1 MQSKKHSVIESIT
14 NIVIGLLIS
23 FLIQLWIYPF
33 LGIKVSL
40 NQNLFITWV
49 FFITSFLRSYLLR
62 RFFNNIK

>member
-1 MQSKKHSVIESIT
+1 MQSKKHSVIESVT
-14 NIVIGLLIS
+14 NIAIGLLFS